1 MRPPAFWMQQGDGAR
16 GVAPLLLSPF
26 AAVYAACTA
35 RHVARPGWR
44 APVPV
49 ICCGN
54 AGVGGAGKTPLALD
68 LGARLAAHGLAV
80 AFLTRGYGGRARA
93 PVRVDPT
100 RHDAATV
107 GDEALLLAACAPT
120 YVSLHRAAAARLA
133 LAAGAEVLVMDDGL
147 QHASLVQDVSLLVI
161 DGAVGFGNGRVIP
174 AGPLREPVAAAA
186 GRCRAAVLIGPDAA
200 GARAEL
206 PRALPV
212 LAARLAPAPEAAAL
226 VGRRVLAF
234 AGIGRPEKFFAMLR
248 EAGVLVA
255 SCRGFADHHRYS
267 EREVRAL
274 LAEAD
279 RLGALPVTT
288 PKDAVRL
295 PAPLSASVG
304 VVGVRLVWCDAPA
317 IEALLAEVGCR
328 A

>member
-1 MRPPAFWMQQGDGAR
+1 MRAPAFWMHQG
-16 GVAPLLLSPF
+16 GVAPRLLSPF
-26 AAVYAACTA
+26 AALYAAFTA
-35 RHVARPGWR
+35 RRVARPGWR

-54 AGVGGAGKTPLALD
+54 AGAGGSGKTPLALD

-80 AFLTRGYGGRARA
+80 AFLTRGYGGRVRV
-93 PVRVDPT
+93 PVLVDPT

-107 GDEALLLAACAPT
+107 GDEALLLAASAPT
-120 YVSLHRAAAARLA
+120 CVGPDRAEAARLA
-133 LAAGAEVLVMDDGL
+133 LAAGAQVLVMDDGL
-147 QHASLVQDVSLLVI
+147 QHGSLVKDLALLVI

-186 GRCRAAVLIGPDAA
+186 GRCRAAVLIGADAA
-200 GARAEL
+200 GARARL
-206 PRALPV
+206 PREMPL

-248 EAGVLVA
+248 EAGIVVA
-255 SCRGFADHHRYS
+255 SCRGFADHHPYS
-267 EREVRAL
+267 ERELRAL

-295 PAPLSASVG
+295 PATLRAAVR
-304 VVGVRLVWCDAPA
+304 VVGVRLVWSEPSE
-317 IEALLAEVGCR
+317 IEALLAEVR
-328 A
+328 RPA